1 MLPRIVFLLCLL
13 VSASGFVS
21 PPVALAM
28 GLVFGLAFPH
38 PYGEEAKKFSR
49 FLLQASVV
57 GLGFGMDLHQVVQA
71 GRSGFVYTMLG
82 ISFAL
87 LAGMGL
93 GALLGVQRVPAFLI
107 SAGTAICGGSAIAAV
122 GPITQATDEE
132 MAVALGT
139 VFVLN
144 SVALLIFP
152 AIGAAF
158 KLTQSQFGLWA
169 ALAIHDTSSVVG
181 AAAKYG
187 AEALAI
193 ATTVKLARALWIVPL
208 SVGNRGRARA
218 QGEDPVAVVH
228 RPVLP
233 GGVCNT
239 YLPGG
244 AHVYGLAV
252 RVAKIGLTATL
263 FLIGSGISVATIK
276 QVGYRALLQGIIL
289 WLLVSV
295 GSLWLI
301 RAGWIALVKKGSK
314 APQKRRAKSPPVR
327 SSDQSSTMRMRIE
340 AAIRRIPQGKVST
353 YGAVARAAG
362 LPRRGAAGRTG
373 AASRLRVAL
382 AAGLGAGGEIKLR
395 GDSAIEQ
402 RLRLEA
408 EGVRFRGRKV
418 DMKQCEFK
426 FAARERAEK
435 AMRPRPGLT
444 TNE

>member
-1 MLPRIVFLLCLL
+1 MSGAGVFPEILLRMLPRIVFLLCLL

-38 PYGEEAKKFSR
+38 PYGREAKKFSK

-57 GLGFGMDLHQVVQA
+57 GLGFGMNLQEVVRT
-71 GRSGFVYTMLG
+71 GRSGFLYTLLG

-87 LAGMGL
+87 LVGMGL
-93 GALLGVQRVPAFLI
+93 GALLSVPRVPAFLI
-107 SAGTAICGGSAIAAV
+107 STGTAICGGSAIAAV
-122 GPITQATDEE
+122 GPITEASDEE

-152 AIGAAF
+152 AIGAAL

-208 SVGNRGRARA
+208 SLGT
-218 QGEDPVAVVH
+218 AVV
-228 RPVLP
+228 RGAKAKIQWPWFIGLFCLAA
-233 GGVCNT
+233 VCNT
-239 YLPGG
+239 YLPAG
-244 AHVYGLAV
+244 AHAYRIAV
-252 RVAKIGLTATL
+252 HVAKIGLTATL
-263 FLIGSGISVATIK
+263 FLIGTGISVATIK
-276 QVGYRALLQGIIL
+276 QVGHRPLLQGIIL

-301 RAGWIALVKKGSK
+301 RVGWI
-314 APQKRRAKSPPVR
+314 
-327 SSDQSSTMRMRIE
+327 
-340 AAIRRIPQGKVST
+340 
-353 YGAVARAAG
+353 
-362 LPRRGAAGRTG
+362 
-373 AASRLRVAL
+373 RL
-382 AAGLGAGGEIKLR
+382 
-395 GDSAIEQ
+395 
-402 RLRLEA
+402 
-408 EGVRFRGRKV
+408 
-418 DMKQCEFK
+418 
-426 FAARERAEK
+426 
-435 AMRPRPGLT
+435 
-444 TNE
+444 